1 MPNSRYITILAGG
14 IGSRFWPSSTEETP
28 KQFLDIIGT
37 GKSLLQM
44 TYERCL
50 GVVPNDNILILT
62 NRRYRD
68 KVMAHLS
75 EVPLEN
81 ILLEPSMNNTAPAI
95 AYAALHIKARNS
107 MASFAVLP
115 SDHVI
120 QKEDEFV
127 KRLHDAFSYIENNNA
142 LLTLGITPTRPD
154 IGYGYIEVHPTQ
166 FLDSSIPQKVLS
178 FKEKPPI
185 EIANEYLASGN
196 YLWNAGM
203 FIWKVNDLIAA
214 FEKHAP
220 GILST
225 LDEDPSIFNTEGEK
239 EYIERVYPSTQ
250 NISIDYAILEK
261 ATNVNTIPADIGW
274 SDLGTW
280 SSLYAFIDKSENG
293 NVHSSKNFHITDV
306 KNSLLHSDQSR
317 PILVRGLDGFVIV
330 DSHAGLLIYPLS
342 EEQELKNE
350 IKNMKKNKL

>member
-95 AYAALHIKARNS
+95 AYAALHINS
-107 MASFAVLP
+107 RDAKASFAVLP

-127 KRLHDAFSYIENNNA
+127 NRLQAAFAYVENNNA

-154 IGYGYIEVHPTQ
+154 IGYGYIEVDPTQ

-185 EIANEYLASGN
+185 EIANEYLVSDN

-214 FEKHAP
+214 FEKHSPA
-220 GILST
+220 ILST
-225 LDEDPSIFNTEGEK
+225 LNDDPSIFNTEGEG
-239 EYIERVYPSTQ
+239 EYIKRVYPSTQ

-261 ATNVNTIPADIGW
+261 ADNVYTIPIDIGW

-280 SSLYAFIDKSENG
+280 SSLYAFIAKNEAG
-293 NVHSSKNFHITDV
+293 NVISSKNYHLTDV
-306 KNSLLHSDQSR
+306 ENSILLSDQSR
-317 PILVRGLDGFVIV
+317 PVVVRGLDGYVIV
-330 DSHAGLLIYPLS
+330 DSDAGLLIYPLS
-342 EEQELKNE
+342 EEQQIKEDLKGL
-350 IKNMKKNKL
+350 KV

>member
-1 MPNSRYITILAGG
+1 MAGG
-14 IGSRFWPSSTEETP
+14 IGSRFWPCSTEDSP
-28 KQFLDIIGT
+28 KQFLDILGT
-37 GKSLLQM
+37 GKSLLRM
-44 TYERCL
+44 TFERCL

-62 NRRYRD
+62 NGRYKD
-68 KVMAHLS
+68 QVVTHLP
-75 EVPLEN
+75 ELPLEN

-178 FKEKPPI
+178 FKEKPPV
-185 EIANEYLASGN
+185 EIANQYLASGN

-214 FEKHAP
+214 FEKHSPA
-220 GILST
+220 ILST
-225 LDEDPSIFNTEGEK
+225 LNDDPYIFNTEGEL

-261 ATNVNTIPADIGW
+261 ADNVYTIPADIGW

-280 SSLYAFIDKSENG
+280 SSLYDFMDKNEDG
-293 NVHSSKNFHITDV
+293 NVMSSKNYHLTGV
-306 KNSLLHSDQSR
+306 KDSLLQSNQSR
-317 PILVRGLDGFVIV
+317 PIVVRGLEGYVIV
-330 DSHAGLLIYPLS
+330 DSDDGLLIYPLS
-342 EEQELKNE
+342 EEQQIKKDLKKLNE
-350 IKNMKKNKL
+350 